1 MAVKENNPFSAL
13 TGQIEQLLW
22 ASVILSAAVTAVS
35 LVNMGR
41 LSLFIAPFS
50 FMFTLLHHSI
60 LLGLIHRDRKK
71 DSDALKDTLAP
82 TSYKSSIILLW
93 ILILLWVVAILVVV
107 FVSVSIM
114 SMNEYEGWERFAG
127 YLEIPF
133 EAAEVCVLVVLALK
147 CRKQR
152 RKTLIEPSVDW
163 KSTAAA

>member
-1 MAVKENNPFSAL
+1 MAAKENNPFSAL
-13 TGQIEQLLW
+13 TGQIQQLLW
-22 ASVILSAAVTAVS
+22 ASILLSVAVAAVS

-41 LSLFIAPFS
+41 LSLFIAPIA

-60 LLGLIHRDRKK
+60 LLRLIHRDKKK
-71 DSDALKDTLAP
+71 DPDALKDSLSP
-82 TSYKSSIILLW
+82 TSCKWSIVLLW
-93 ILILLWVVAILVVV
+93 LLILLWVIAILAVV

-114 SMNEYEGWERFAG
+114 SMKDYEGWERFAG

-133 EAAEVCVLVVLALK
+133 EVAEVSVLIVLAFK

-163 KSTAAA
+163 QSTAAA